1 MAGVHPDDGR
11 PEGEGRR
18 NEIWRR
24 VTETSLRSGVQ
35 VLYASDPGQPL
46 TGRRNGDKVGFLGT
60 RGAGRPR
67 CPWKISTRGE
77 GGNASENKQAHLLL
91 PALARVAGLGGA
103 LALVVGDLGARHGG
117 EGQVKMV
124 RDAWGD
130 ARRRPAIG

>member
-60 RGAGRPR
+60 RGTGRPR
-67 CPWKISTRGE
+67 CPPGRYPHGGRAETQVKISKHTFCFRRLHE
-77 GGNASENKQAHLLL
+77 SQAWAVRWRLSSGTLG
-91 PALARVAGLGGA
+91 RV
-103 LALVVGDLGARHGG
+103 
-117 EGQVKMV
+117 MV
-124 RDAWGD
+124 EKDK
-130 ARRRPAIG
+130 